1 MLEKNTIIEALEDR
15 IMECEASIRPT
26 LHKQVPSLKAAVEP
40 IRKLKE
46 EAV

>member
-15 IMECEASIRPT
+15 ILACEASIRPT
-26 LHKQVPSLKAAVEP
+26 LHKQVPGLKAAVKLIKE
-40 IRKLKE
+40 LKE